1 METRGDDAFSV
12 AINELT
18 DAQDPDLNSTT
29 ANQGKKTL
37 ILAMVANVRQ
47 KSPSRC
53 RPCQSWTKHGVYCTL

>member
-29 ANQGKKTL
+29 ANQGRK
-37 ILAMVANVRQ
+37 
-47 KSPSRC
+47 P
-53 RPCQSWTKHGVYCTL
+53 